1 MFLLI
6 ISDEGELL
14 EKVVV
19 EVLERVKK
27 PALLRDVGKY
37 PTGLDEKAEDFEKFL
52 LRQQQR
58 GKHQILA
65 IMGLGGIGK
74 TTLAT
79 ELFNRKTSY
88 YSRSCFLSDVKD
100 KKGNDLILLQK
111 EILEILDVPD
121 DKIKRVKDVAE
132 GKVVIRNHLSSSKAL
147 VIIDDVDD
155 EDQVDALLPHQSVIH
170 PDSLILITSRNRD
183 VLRNSNVEEDS
194 IYTLS
199 GLSERHS
206 LELFCSHSF
215 NQSYP
220 PQEFESLV
228 EKFVEA
234 CSGLPLSLK
243 VIGALLKRKSKSYW
257 EDLLNK
263 LGRTLPSEIKQKLQ
277 ISYNALEEEEKEI
290 FLDIACFFIG
300 EDRDR
305 VIRILGE
312 SGFQNI
318 VDRSLVDV
326 DRKKRIKM
334 HDHVR
339 DMGRELAKGSGLPG
353 RLWRWTEEDNG
364 DLLRKSRNGQM
375 TDVRGVR
382 IHGGEYTQVDDGI
395 RMSRLQFLDAKG
407 DLMERILTKV
417 SSSNLKW
424 LRWTCNRILLPCEHY
439 TLLRW
444 VPMNNLRVLQIE
456 GHRLKTLWEEQ
467 LEPPLQLREL
477 EIKIC
482 SLSHIPNSIGQL
494 KHLERIVICNV
505 KPEKIT
511 ITELPEE
518 FCGLRSLKV
527 LVLEGWSRMKALPK
541 KFGNL
546 TELQHLQL
554 SKCSALK
561 SLPESFGEL
570 TNLQH
575 VDLSDCSNLAR
586 LPESFG
592 ELTNLQHIQLS
603 SCTALDSLPES
614 FGKLSNLQRIDLSY
628 CRALERLSDSFGDL
642 IKLQHLNLVG
652 CSELSLPRET
662 LGDIS
667 TLKYIDLSYC
677 RKIEVLPSQVAHQR
691 SLEQL
696 RLRATNL
703 KELPSAIG
711 QLSCMEVLELGDAP
725 LLDKLPFQ
733 LYDLKKLKEL
743 RIVGWQELKVLPD
756 ALCDLKN
763 LKQLSISGCKKL
775 KCLPP
780 LLGDLSNLNTL
791 KIFGCDELNRLPTS
805 IGRLTQLTYLSVWGC
820 PLIRELPLKEEVVRG
835 KRGTL
840 NDFQI
845 LPRLQE
851 LHVSETGISEVS
863 FAERVCCNLQR
874 LYIERCNNVVEV
886 GKLPN
891 TLIELSFRGCVKL
904 KNIRGLGQLKKL
916 EELDIEGC
924 SDLEEVEG
932 IQYCTS
938 LRYIVPNCSWM
949 RE

>member
-1 MFLLI
+1 MAQSSSSTSANSDHDVFISHRGPDTKKTFASHLYNRLCLHGLRVFLDQPELQRGDDFSVQIEHAIRSASVHVAIFSQGYADSTWCLDELLQMLNTKAPI
-6 ISDEGELL
+6 IPVFYHVKPDELRGTRGKKRTYAEALDDLASKTDYDGQTPRHHPSKIKKWREALLKVANISGFELEACNGDEGELL

-58 GKHQILA
+58 GKHQILG

-170 PDSLILITSRNRD
+170 PDSLILITSRNRQ
-183 VLRNSNVEEDS
+183 VLINSNVEEES
-194 IYTLS
+194 IYTLTD
-199 GLSERHS
+199 LSERHS

-467 LEPPLQLREL
+467 LEV
-477 EIKIC
+477 
-482 SLSHIPNSIGQL
+482 N
-494 KHLERIVICNV
+494 
-505 KPEKIT
+505 
-511 ITELPEE
+511 
-518 FCGLRSLKV
+518 
-527 LVLEGWSRMKALPK
+527 
-541 KFGNL
+541 
-546 TELQHLQL
+546 
-554 SKCSALK
+554 
-561 SLPESFGEL
+561 
-570 TNLQH
+570 
-575 VDLSDCSNLAR
+575 
-586 LPESFG
+586 
-592 ELTNLQHIQLS
+592 
-603 SCTALDSLPES
+603 
-614 FGKLSNLQRIDLSY
+614 
-628 CRALERLSDSFGDL
+628 
-642 IKLQHLNLVG
+642 
-652 CSELSLPRET
+652 
-662 LGDIS
+662 
-667 TLKYIDLSYC
+667 
-677 RKIEVLPSQVAHQR
+677 
-691 SLEQL
+691 
-696 RLRATNL
+696 
-703 KELPSAIG
+703 
-711 QLSCMEVLELGDAP
+711 
-725 LLDKLPFQ
+725 
-733 LYDLKKLKEL
+733 
-743 RIVGWQELKVLPD
+743 
-756 ALCDLKN
+756 
-763 LKQLSISGCKKL
+763 
-775 KCLPP
+775 
-780 LLGDLSNLNTL
+780 
-791 KIFGCDELNRLPTS
+791 
-805 IGRLTQLTYLSVWGC
+805 
-820 PLIRELPLKEEVVRG
+820 
-835 KRGTL
+835 
-840 NDFQI
+840 
-845 LPRLQE
+845 
-851 LHVSETGISEVS
+851 
-863 FAERVCCNLQR
+863 
-874 LYIERCNNVVEV
+874 
-886 GKLPN
+886 
-891 TLIELSFRGCVKL
+891 
-904 KNIRGLGQLKKL
+904 
-916 EELDIEGC
+916 
-924 SDLEEVEG
+924 
-932 IQYCTS
+932 
-938 LRYIVPNCSWM
+938 
-949 RE
+949 